1 MPTNNQFSNDEALLM
16 LEKIVHE
23 HYGAGAKSLMLLG
36 HMLQPEAC
44 QELARNLMPDSCGY
58 SYYSVQS
65 TQTP

>member
-1 MPTNNQFSNDEALLM
+1 M